1 MIEILQVA
9 LCFMP
14 DEAINQF
21 NTGQDMSRQDIDFS
35 KYTLSAEEAS
45 RFFFNAGVPRSP
57 RTIDRYCK
65 SGHLVCTKIDTER
78 NEKYLITQ
86 DSVTARITELQQ
98 VVPSGH
104 VQTQR
109 DMSGHVESEPDMSR
123 HDETHD
129 EITEEQKKKLE
140 ARIKELEL
148 ENLDLK
154 ITNRG
159 KDYFVEELKQERE
172 RFEAVREHMTQQ
184 LIAQSQRVGE
194 LQVKVHQLEA
204 PRQEEPKPA
213 EQESNVIDVTPENTK
228 DELNQ
233 ERTSSVFP

>member
-1 MIEILQVA
+1 
-9 LCFMP
+9 
-14 DEAINQF
+14 
-21 NTGQDMSRQDIDFS
+21 
-35 KYTLSAEEAS
+35 
-45 RFFFNAGVPRSP
+45 
-57 RTIDRYCK
+57 
-65 SGHLVCTKIDTER
+65 
-78 NEKYLITQ
+78 
-86 DSVTARITELQQ
+86 
-98 VVPSGH
+98 
-104 VQTQR
+104 
-109 DMSGHVESEPDMSR
+109 MSR
-123 HDETHD
+123 HDTTHD
-129 EITEEQKKKLE
+129 EITDEEKEKLE
-140 ARIKELEL
+140 AKIKELER

-194 LQVKVHQLEA
+194 LQIKVHQLEA